1 MERIWQTAGLSAEE
15 VRARFDTLVATAAS
29 GIVVA
34 DGSGR
39 VQLFNPM
46 CERLFGYAAAE
57 IVGKNLTVLL
67 DQAPA
72 LEEILRPEQETGE
85 NRPRELSGRRKNG
98 TTFPILVSMGE
109 GMLEGNSLFVGMIQ
123 DISAQKEAE
132 NALREREEKLR
143 SIFETGPDGMIIIDE
158 QGVIQSF
165 NAAAVWLFGYLESEV
180 VGQNVKML
188 MPAPYRER
196 HDDYLA
202 AYRNT
207 GERRIIGIGRV
218 VMGQRRD
225 GTTFPM
231 ELNVGEIRIGDRR
244 LFAGFIRDITE
255 RQGAERRLQD
265 LQAELLHVSRL
276 TAMGQMS
283 SALAHEL
290 NQPLTAVVNYVKAAR
305 RTLDQGVEA
314 SREKVQDLL
323 DKAASQTL
331 RAGQIIRRL
340 RDFIE
345 KREDNR
351 AKEDVNK
358 VIEEAM
364 ALAFV
369 GVADAGVTVN
379 ARLGANLPPVMIDK
393 IQIQQVVLNLV
404 RNALEA
410 MAGCPRRELGL
421 ATSQSDARFV
431 EVAASDTGPGLSQEV
446 AAKLFQPFVTTKD
459 DGMGIGLS
467 ICRSIVDAHGGKLWA
482 TSNPGGGVTF
492 RFQLPIAEA
501 EDEEKTSR

>member
-1 MERIWQTAGLSAEE
+1 MEGMWQAAGLSADE
-15 VRARFDTLVATAAS
+15 VRARFDILVATAAS

-34 DGSGR
+34 DETGR

-46 CERLFGYAAAE
+46 CERLFGYSAAE
-57 IVGKNLTVLL
+57 IIGEKLLVLL
-67 DQAPA
+67 EGAPA
-72 LEEILRPEQETGE
+72 LDEILRPEGE
-85 NRPRELSGRRKNG
+85 KGQNRPRELTGRRKDG
-98 TTFPILVSMGE
+98 TVFPILVSMGE
-109 GMLEGNSLFVGMIQ
+109 GRLEGRGLFVGMIQ

-132 NALREREEKLR
+132 NALREREEQLR
-143 SIFETGPDGMIIIDE
+143 SIFETGPDGIIIIDE
-158 QGVIQSF
+158 RGVIQSF

-188 MPAPYRER
+188 MPTPYRDR
-196 HDDYLA
+196 HDGYLA
-202 AYRNT
+202 TYRDT
-207 GERRIIGIGRV
+207 GEKRIIGIGRV

-244 LFAGFIRDITE
+244 LFTGFIRDITE

-305 RTLDQGVEA
+305 RTLDTGVEA
-314 SREKVQDLL
+314 SREKVQELL
-323 DKAASQTL
+323 DKAAAQTL

-369 GVADAGVTVN
+369 GAADAGVTVT
-379 ARLGANLPPVMIDK
+379 ARLGANLPLVMIDK

-410 MAGCPRRELGL
+410 MAGCARRELGL
-421 ATSQSDARFV
+421 VTRQENDRFI
-431 EVAASDTGPGLSQEV
+431 EVAASDTGPGLSEEV
-446 AAKLFQPFVTTKD
+446 VAKLFQPFVTTKD

-482 TSNPGGGVTF
+482 TPNPGGGVTF
-492 RFQLPIAEA
+492 RFQLPIAEDG
-501 EDEEKTSR
+501 DEEKALR